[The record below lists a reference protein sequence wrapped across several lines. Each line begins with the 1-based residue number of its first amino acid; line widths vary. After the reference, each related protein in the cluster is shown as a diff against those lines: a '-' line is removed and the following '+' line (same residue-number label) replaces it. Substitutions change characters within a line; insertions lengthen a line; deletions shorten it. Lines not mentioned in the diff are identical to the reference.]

1 MSLRQSNFQFVRRK
15 ALNVLVTMLCL
26 AGVLLALLPLVS
38 IFIFIVGKGGSA
50 LNVDFFT
57 QLPKPVG
64 EVGGGMAQAIVG
76 TLELV
81 AIACCVGL
89 PIGILGG
96 IHLSEYSNNRF
107 AQLVRFTADVLSG
120 VPSIVA
126 GVFVFTLVVRPMH
139 SFSALA
145 GGMALGIL
153 MIPVVMRTTEELMR
167 LVPGSLREAALAL
180 GVPKWRTIWYVVL
193 QNARGGILVGVM
205 LAVARV
211 AGETAPLLFTAL
223 GNRFWSFK
231 ITEPI
236 ASLPVQIF
244 TYAIAPYDDWHR
256 QAWAG
261 ALVLILLVL
270 GLNLGARIFG
280 RQRLKGRI

>member
-1 MSLRQSNFQFVRRK
+1 MSGTRDHHFMRRK
-15 ALNVLVTMLCL
+15 AANVLASLLSFGCV
-26 AGVLLALLPLVS
+26 VLALLPLVS
-38 IFIFIVGKGGSA
+38 VLGFIVGQGARA
-50 LNVDFFT
+50 LSPDFFT
-57 QLPKPVG
+57 HLPKPVG
-64 EVGGGMAQAIVG
+64 ETGGGMANAIVG

-81 AIACCVGL
+81 ALACCFGL
-89 PIGILGG
+89 PVGVLGG
-96 IHLSEYSNNRF
+96 VYLAEFGNSKF
-107 AQLVRFTADVLSG
+107 AWLVRFVADVLSG
-120 VPSIVA
+120 IPSIVC
-126 GVFVFTLVVRPMH
+126 GVFVYALVVMPMH

-145 GGMALGIL
+145 GGLALGIL

-180 GVPKWRTIWYVVL
+180 GVPNWRTIWYVVL
-193 QNARGGILVGVM
+193 TNARGGIVVGIM

-231 ITEPI
+231 LGEPI

-244 TYAIAPYDDWHR
+244 TYSIAPYDDWHR

-261 ALVLILLVL
+261 ALVLIGVVMT
-270 GLNLGARIFG
+270 LNIGARLWG
-280 RQRLKGRI
+280 RQRLGGRS